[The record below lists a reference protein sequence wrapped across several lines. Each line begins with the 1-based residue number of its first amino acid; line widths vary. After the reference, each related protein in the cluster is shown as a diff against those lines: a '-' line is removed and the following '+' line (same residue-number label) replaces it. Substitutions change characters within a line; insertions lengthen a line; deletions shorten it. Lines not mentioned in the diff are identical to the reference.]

1 MTILRTARY
10 FFLTFIVLS
19 TLVLVGLEA
28 ATPRILRVGVHTI
41 RPDAEHLARAADL
54 GVDTVVQLFPWR
66 EVEATEGRFNWQM
79 SDEAVAGAAYYGL
92 HLLVRLDQPPDWA
105 VVEVESPGQPPFD
118 LAAYE
123 RFVRAVA
130 ERYQGQVAGY
140 IIWNEPNLALEWAAL
155 PPDPAAY
162 VELLRAGYRAV
173 TAGDP
178 DALVISAGLAPT
190 NTNNDLAMDDRR
202 FLEEMYEHGV
212 ADLFH
217 VLGAHAYGFG
227 HAPDAPFV
235 DPAESNS
242 DLAGLVFAR
251 LPLLRQIMVR
261 YGDRRKPI
269 YVTEMGWTVEGM
281 AHSGWQGVT
290 PEQQAEY
297 LLDAFQIARQQWPWL
312 ALMTVWNVG
321 GENDPEWQGYSL
333 LQPDGQP
340 RAAYYALQKWLQ
352 DAHPTAVRG
361 EPAPPADRY
370 QVLAADVTVHLGDT
384 EMPVPWAPL
393 YKGRP
398 RSPHW
403 EGVVYVADPGEEA
416 WKLTL
421 RIMQSNFWSNR
432 VWINGEPLP
441 APMPIDDFSKSWIA
455 HTWTIPAGK
464 LRPGP
469 NRIAVTLAHSTPLI
483 QAERFTYDDLQIKDI
498 VLWRGN

>member
-1 MTILRTARY
+1 MNMLRIPHY
-10 FFLTFIVLS
+10 VLLTFIVFSALA
-19 TLVLVGLEA
+19 LVGLDA
-28 ATPRILRVGVHTI
+28 VTPRTLRVGVHTI
-41 RPDAEHLARAADL
+41 RPDAENLARAADL

-66 EVEATEGRFNWQM
+66 EVEATQGRFNWQM

-105 VVEVESPGQPPFD
+105 LVETDSPGQPPFD
-118 LAAYE
+118 LMAYE

-140 IIWNEPNLALEWAAL
+140 IIWNEPNLALEWADR
-155 PPDPAAY
+155 PPDPAGY
-162 VELLRAGYRAV
+162 VALLRAGHRAV
-173 TAGDP
+173 TSGDP
-178 DALVISAGLAPT
+178 AAQVISAGLAPT

-202 FLEEMYEHGV
+202 FLEEMYHHG
-212 ADLFH
+212 AANFFH

-227 HAPDAPFV
+227 LPPDEPFL
-235 DPAESNS
+235 DPTEADS

-261 YGDRRKPI
+261 HSDQRKPV
-269 YVTEMGWTVEGM
+269 YVTEMGWTVEGV

-297 LLDAFQIARQQWPWL
+297 LIDSIHMAEQQWPWL

-333 LQPDGQP
+333 LEPDGMP
-340 RAAYYALQKWLQ
+340 RPAYRALQERL
-352 DAHPTAVRG
+352 DADSIPVQGQRSPHV
-361 EPAPPADRY
+361 DRY

-384 EMPVPWAPL
+384 EMPDPWVPL

-398 RSPHW
+398 RSPRW
-403 EGVVYVADPGEEA
+403 EGVVYMQDPGAEA

-421 RIMQSNFWSNR
+421 RVMQSNFWSNR
-432 VWINGEPLP
+432 VWVNGEPLP
-441 APMPIDDFSKSWIA
+441 EPMPIDDFSRTWVA
-455 HTWTIPAGK
+455 HTWAIPAGR

-469 NRIAVTLAHSTPLI
+469 NQIAITLAHSMPLI

>member
-173 TAGDP
+173 TAGD
-178 DALVISAGLAPT
+178 S
-190 NTNNDLAMDDRR
+190 
-202 FLEEMYEHGV
+202 
-212 ADLFH
+212 
-217 VLGAHAYGFG
+217 
-227 HAPDAPFV
+227 
-235 DPAESNS
+235 
-242 DLAGLVFAR
+242 
-251 LPLLRQIMVR
+251 
-261 YGDRRKPI
+261 
-269 YVTEMGWTVEGM
+269 
-281 AHSGWQGVT
+281 
-290 PEQQAEY
+290 
-297 LLDAFQIARQQWPWL
+297 
-312 ALMTVWNVG
+312 
-321 GENDPEWQGYSL
+321 
-333 LQPDGQP
+333 
-340 RAAYYALQKWLQ
+340 
-352 DAHPTAVRG
+352 
-361 EPAPPADRY
+361 
-370 QVLAADVTVHLGDT
+370 
-384 EMPVPWAPL
+384 
-393 YKGRP
+393 
-398 RSPHW
+398 
-403 EGVVYVADPGEEA
+403 
-416 WKLTL
+416 
-421 RIMQSNFWSNR
+421 
-432 VWINGEPLP
+432 
-441 APMPIDDFSKSWIA
+441 
-455 HTWTIPAGK
+455 
-464 LRPGP
+464 
-469 NRIAVTLAHSTPLI
+469 
-483 QAERFTYDDLQIKDI
+483 
-498 VLWRGN
+498 